1 MINELLPTLTPK
13 IAALRR
19 DIHAHPELAFDEKR
33 TSAKVADYLD
43 GLGLEVHRG
52 IARTGVVAKL
62 ALGASPRAIGL
73 RADMDALPISELN
86 TLPHASKNHPARCTP
101 AATTATRRCSSGRP
115 KHCASCATSTAR
127 CISFWRPAEEHEG
140 GGRVMVEEGLFQRF
154 PMDMVF
160 GLHNWP
166 GLPAGS
172 FGVTEGPVMAGTDR
186 FEIEITGRGG
196 HAAMPHQAV
205 DVVLA
210 GSALVQALQS
220 LVSRNTDP
228 LAAAVVSVT
237 RFHAGHAD
245 NVLPETAVLGGTVR
259 TLNGELQD
267 ALEEGL
273 RRICS
278 GIEATYRVS
287 IDLRYERGYP
297 PTINASE
304 PTQLAL
310 EVARQW
316 QPAGGPD
323 GFAAEHGRRGFRLHG
338 ARGAGLLCLA
348 RQRSGRG
355 RLHAAQPALR
365 FQRRDHR
372 HRHPLLGAAAR
383 NGRWRVNNNGQP
395 CPLLSYRTGRRLLM
409 TRLRYS
415 PVRVS
420 ISILLPISTNSGTGS
435 VIPVLILAGF
445 MTLPEVSPL
454 TAGSV

>member
-1 MINELLPTLTPK
+1 MINELLPALVPK
-13 IAALRR
+13 IAEFRR
-19 DIHAHPELAFDEKR
+19 DIHAHPELAFNEKR
-33 TSAKVADYLD
+33 TADKVAAYLES
-43 GLGLEVHRG
+43 LGLEVHRG
-52 IARTGVVAKL
+52 IARTGVVGKL
-62 ALGASPRAIGL
+62 SWGSSPRAIGL
-73 RADMDALPISELN
+73 RADMDALPLTELN
-86 TLPHASKNHPARCTP
+86 TFPHHSTHDGKMHACGHDGHTAMLLG
-101 AATTATRRCSSGRP
+101 AAEALCKLRNFDGTVYF
-115 KHCASCATSTAR
+115 
-127 CISFWRPAEEHEG
+127 IFQPAEEHEG

-166 GLPAGS
+166 GMPAGS

-297 PTINASE
+297 PTVNASE
-304 PTQLAL
+304 PAQLAL
-310 EVARQW
+310 EVARHVATGGLVLTDLPPSMGAEDFAYMARVV
-316 QPAGGPD
+316 PACYVWLGNGPGEGGCMLHSPHYEFND
-323 GFAAEHGRRGFRLHG
+323 EIIATGIRYWVRLVER
-338 ARGAGLLCLA
+338 ALA
-348 RQRSGRG
+348 
-355 RLHAAQPALR
+355 P
-365 FQRRDHR
+365 
-372 HRHPLLGAAAR
+372 
-383 NGRWRVNNNGQP
+383 
-395 CPLLSYRTGRRLLM
+395 
-409 TRLRYS
+409 
-415 PVRVS
+415 
-420 ISILLPISTNSGTGS
+420 
-435 VIPVLILAGF
+435 
-445 MTLPEVSPL
+445 
-454 TAGSV
+454 

>member
-1 MINELLPTLTPK
+1 MINQLLPALTQK

-33 TSAKVADYLD
+33 TAAKVADYLD
-43 GLGLEVHRG
+43 SLGLEVHRG

-62 ALGASPRAIGL
+62 ALGSSKRAIGL
-73 RADMDALPISELN
+73 RADMDALPLTELN
-86 TLPHASKNHPARCTP
+86 TFPHHSTHMGKMHACGHDGHTAMLLGAAEALSKLRNFDGTVYF
-101 AATTATRRCSSGRP
+101 
-115 KHCASCATSTAR
+115 
-127 CISFWRPAEEHEG
+127 IFQPAEEHEG
-140 GGRVMVEEGLFQRF
+140 GGRVMVEEGLFDRF

-172 FGVTEGPVMAGTDR
+172 FGVTEGPVMAGADR

-259 TLNGELQD
+259 TLKAELQD

-273 RRICS
+273 RRVCN

-287 IDLRYERGYP
+287 IDLRYDRGYP
-297 PTINASE
+297 PTVNAPE
-304 PTQLAL
+304 PSFIAR
-310 EVARQW
+310 EVARQV
-316 QPAGGPD
+316 AED
-323 GFAAEHGRRGFRLHG
+323 GQVFTHLNPSMGAEDFAY
-338 ARGAGLLCLA
+338 LA
-348 RQRSGRG
+348 RVVPACYVWLGNGPGEGGCMLHSPHYDFNDEVIATGIRYWVRLAERG
-355 RLHAAQPALR
+355 
-365 FQRRDHR
+365 
-372 HRHPLLGAAAR
+372 
-383 NGRWRVNNNGQP
+383 
-395 CPLLSYRTGRRLLM
+395 
-409 TRLRYS
+409 
-415 PVRVS
+415 
-420 ISILLPISTNSGTGS
+420 
-435 VIPVLILAGF
+435 LA
-445 MTLPEVSPL
+445 P
-454 TAGSV
+454 